1 MSRRPSGGEKT
12 AQDRGA
18 AHNVSSG
25 RCASLVSAT
34 RDLVVAVM
42 VVSDLS
48 HNTVGAAGAHLID
61 GHHDNGTHGEIKVHL
76 A

>member
-34 RDLVVAVM
+34 RDLVVVVM

-48 HNTVGAAGAHLID
+48 HNNVLGTDGVGQLEL
-61 GHHDNGTHGEIKVHL
+61 TS
-76 A
+76 